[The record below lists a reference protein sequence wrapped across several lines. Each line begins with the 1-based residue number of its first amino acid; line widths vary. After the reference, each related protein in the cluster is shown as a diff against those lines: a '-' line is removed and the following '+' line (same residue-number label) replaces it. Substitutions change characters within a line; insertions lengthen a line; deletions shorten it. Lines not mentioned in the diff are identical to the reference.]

1 MKKLF
6 IYIGIGIALI
16 LVVIGAKKCGN
27 KGVVSVEIE
36 KAEKRNI
43 IQTVSANGKIQPEV
57 EVKISSDVSGQ
68 IVDLF
73 VKEGDVVTKGFVVA
87 KINPELY
94 QAALDQLAATVNTSK
109 ANLEN
114 SRARLMQTKSN
125 FVNIEANFNRQK
137 KLFDQGAIA
146 QADFDNAKAQYES
159 GKADIA
165 AAEQSVNASDFNVK
179 NAEAGL
185 KQGLENLN
193 KTTISSPV
201 SGMVRKLNVEKG
213 ERVVGTTQMA
223 GTEMMIIASSN
234 EMEVNVE
241 VNENDIINVHLNDT
255 SLVDVDA
262 YLGRRFKGIV
272 TEIANS
278 ANTLGVSAD
287 QVTNFVVKVRI
298 LQDSYKD
305 LNNPFRTGMSATVDI
320 QTKHVTDVVSVP
332 IQAVTTRSDSSLL
345 ADKENKKEENDEST
359 QVVNENDK
367 SKKEIKLEV
376 QECVFVYTEDHKA
389 KLVIVKTG
397 IQDDNYIEIKSGLKP
412 GDVVISGPYTA
423 VSKLIRDGQFLELD
437 EEAKKK

>member
-6 IYIGIGIALI
+6 IYIGIGIGLI

-27 KGVVSVEIE
+27 KGTVLVEIE
-36 KAEKRNI
+36 KAEKRGI

-87 KINPELY
+87 KINPEIY
-94 QAALDQLAATVNTSK
+94 QAAMDQLMASVNTSK

-114 SRARLMQTKSN
+114 SRARLSQTKSN

-146 QADFDNAKAQYES
+146 QSEYDNAKAQYES
-159 GKADIA
+159 GKAEIT
-165 AAEQSVNASDFNVK
+165 AAEQSVNAADFNVK
-179 NAEAGL
+179 NAEAAL
-185 KQGLENLN
+185 KQGVENLN
-193 KTTISSPV
+193 KTTIISPV

-255 SLVDVDA
+255 SLVEVDA
-262 YLGRRFKGIV
+262 YLGRKFMGIV

-278 ANTLGVSAD
+278 ANTMGISAD

-305 LNNPFRTGMSATVDI
+305 LSNPFRTGMSATVDI
-320 QTKHVTDVVSVP
+320 QTKRVKNVVSVP

-345 ADKENKKEENDEST
+345 ADKENNKGENDEST

-367 SKKEIKLEV
+367 SKKEVKLEV
-376 QECVFVYTEDHKA
+376 QECVFIYTEDHKA

-397 IQDDNYIEIKSGLKP
+397 IQDDNYIEILSGLKA

-423 VSKLIRDGQFLELD
+423 VSKLIRDGQFVELD
-437 EEAKKK
+437 EESKK